1 MHPRGPAPRALEVP
15 RTLARA
21 ALATSTS
28 TRGRVVRSL
37 SLSLSRSHARD
48 SRVSFR
54 FMSFHSSPAAAVGRR
69 MDALGPLSRAVMTK
83 TKTPTTRS
91 SASLRSSGSSSRVA
105 MRERSRTS
113 RRRRTTTTTRVG
125 GGEGD
130 FQFDPSALPTF
141 GGKASGGA
149 SEGGGT
155 ARRGG
160 GGLIVPGMDGFDDV
174 AVQRNPSQGAP
185 TGGGGGGGGG
195 GQRIGPA
202 GVIPK
207 VGGALQGAFEPYKP
221 PETFESAKVSDD
233 ENDPE
238 FMLQL
243 IRQRAGL
250 WHKLATF
257 IRPLQ
262 SRGYQPNDIFE
273 ACGVEPKEQAL
284 WVTWLQCYAS
294 LKDGAEFD
302 NEKLS
307 YFDDEF
313 RGAPNLSQIMYL
325 PAKVRAQAA
334 MFIVENE
341 FEDAQSRELVKAY
354 EIKRSNVNTIAAR
367 DFNDTPGDVLAYKL
381 YRDILELQRYQGEEE
396 ATKIY
401 DRGIKYAASDTARER
416 LGSAVK
422 MFTMA
427 METGTSTVAAADA
440 AGNENVAAE
449 VQVVRLEEHEYQFKP
464 IPVLGNLNSVTSAKV
479 RSAATL
485 QKDGNI
491 FGVFSPQGNNDWVA
505 LPSWELLEF
514 STSPFAL
521 FCDDTSKL
529 DVKGVKDKSE
539 PGLLIADKAVTTP
552 AFGKYY
558 LVAKT
563 SSLVL
568 AGSNAAAESVSIMDG
583 KDILKLEREG
593 KSVNTLAHVLLCVR
607 APSRGGDDGMTTDAP
622 M

>member
-1 MHPRGPAPRALEVP
+1 
-15 RTLARA
+15 
-21 ALATSTS
+21 
-28 TRGRVVRSL
+28 
-37 SLSLSRSHARD
+37 
-48 SRVSFR
+48 
-54 FMSFHSSPAAAVGRR
+54 
-69 MDALGPLSRAVMTK
+69 MDARGPLSRAVMT
-83 TKTPTTRS
+83 RS
-91 SASLRSSGSSSRVA
+91 SARLRSFGSSSRVA
-105 MRERSRTS
+105 TRERSTRTRRTS
-113 RRRRTTTTTRVG
+113 RRPPTPPRAG

-141 GGKASGGA
+141 GKASGGA
-149 SEGGGT
+149 SEGGN

-160 GGLIVPGMDGFDDV
+160 GGLIVPGMAGFDDV

-185 TGGGGGGGGG
+185 TGGRGGGGGGGGG

-221 PETFESAKVSDD
+221 PETFDSAKVSDD

-273 ACGVEPKEQAL
+273 ACGIEPKEQAL

-302 NEKLS
+302 NERLS

-341 FEDAQSRELVKAY
+341 FEDVQSRELVKAY

-427 METGTSTVAAADA
+427 LETGTSTVAAADA

-521 FCDDTSKL
+521 FCDDTSTL
-529 DVKGVKDKSE
+529 DVKGIKDKSE

>member
-1 MHPRGPAPRALEVP
+1 
-15 RTLARA
+15 
-21 ALATSTS
+21 
-28 TRGRVVRSL
+28 
-37 SLSLSRSHARD
+37 
-48 SRVSFR
+48 
-54 FMSFHSSPAAAVGRR
+54 
-69 MDALGPLSRAVMTK
+69 
-83 TKTPTTRS
+83 
-91 SASLRSSGSSSRVA
+91 
-105 MRERSRTS
+105 
-113 RRRRTTTTTRVG
+113 
-125 GGEGD
+125 
-130 FQFDPSALPTF
+130 
-141 GGKASGGA
+141 
-149 SEGGGT
+149 
-155 ARRGG
+155 
-160 GGLIVPGMDGFDDV
+160 
-174 AVQRNPSQGAP
+174 
-185 TGGGGGGGGG
+185 
-195 GQRIGPA
+195 
-202 GVIPK
+202 
-207 VGGALQGAFEPYKP
+207 
-221 PETFESAKVSDD
+221 
-233 ENDPE
+233 
-238 FMLQL
+238 
-243 IRQRAGL
+243 
-250 WHKLATF
+250 
-257 IRPLQ
+257 
-262 SRGYQPNDIFE
+262 
-273 ACGVEPKEQAL
+273 
-284 WVTWLQCYAS
+284 
-294 LKDGAEFD
+294 
-302 NEKLS
+302 
-307 YFDDEF
+307 
-313 RGAPNLSQIMYL
+313 MYL

-367 DFNDTPGDVLAYKL
+367 DFNDTPGTLLAYKL

-427 METGTSTVAAADA
+427 METGSPTVAAAADA

-539 PGLLIADKAVTTP
+539 PGLLIADKAQDDIP
-552 AFGKYY
+552 LRKYY

-593 KSVNTLAHVLLCVR
+593 KSVNTLAHVLLSRVR

>member
-1 MHPRGPAPRALEVP
+1 M
-15 RTLARA
+15 
-21 ALATSTS
+21 
-28 TRGRVVRSL
+28 
-37 SLSLSRSHARD
+37 
-48 SRVSFR
+48 
-54 FMSFHSSPAAAVGRR
+54 
-69 MDALGPLSRAVMTK
+69 
-83 TKTPTTRS
+83 
-91 SASLRSSGSSSRVA
+91 
-105 MRERSRTS
+105 
-113 RRRRTTTTTRVG
+113 
-125 GGEGD
+125 
-130 FQFDPSALPTF
+130 
-141 GGKASGGA
+141 
-149 SEGGGT
+149 
-155 ARRGG
+155 
-160 GGLIVPGMDGFDDV
+160 IVPGMDGFDDV

-185 TGGGGGGGGG
+185 TGGRGGGGGGGGGG

-207 VGGALQGAFEPYKP
+207 GGGALQGAFEPYKP
-221 PETFESAKVSDD
+221 PETFDSAKVSDD

-273 ACGVEPKEQAL
+273 ACGIEPKEQAL

-302 NEKLS
+302 NERLS

-341 FEDAQSRELVKAY
+341 FEDVQSRELVKAY

-427 METGTSTVAAADA
+427 LETGTSTVAAADA

-521 FCDDTSKL
+521 FCDDTSTL
-529 DVKGVKDKSE
+529 DVKGIKDKSE